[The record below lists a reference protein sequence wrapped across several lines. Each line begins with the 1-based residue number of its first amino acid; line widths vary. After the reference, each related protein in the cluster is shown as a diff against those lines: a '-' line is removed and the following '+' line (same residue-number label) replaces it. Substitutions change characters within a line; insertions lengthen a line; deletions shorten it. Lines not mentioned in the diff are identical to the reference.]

1 MKEILNTCS
10 LILKSYYCTKM
21 NKYLKLFNRTKTS
34 GFISQVNIHAN
45 YSNQPIS
52 QNNLL
57 SY

>member
-1 MKEILNTCS
+1 MQFNFQ
-10 LILKSYYCTKM
+10 
-21 NKYLKLFNRTKTS
+21 KLLLYKDEQIFRIIKLNRTKTS

-52 QNNLL
+52 QNNFL